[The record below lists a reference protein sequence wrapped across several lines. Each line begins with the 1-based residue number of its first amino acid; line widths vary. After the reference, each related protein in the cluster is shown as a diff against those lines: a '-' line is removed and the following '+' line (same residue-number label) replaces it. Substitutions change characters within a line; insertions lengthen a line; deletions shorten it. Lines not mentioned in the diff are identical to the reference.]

1 MVNNVLYGCD
11 FSEKSYS
18 EDQNIPIEVTDV
30 RDVIKQSLSDTECM
44 SAKPSSNKVCIISTV
59 LLICECPLV

>member
-18 EDQNIPIEVTDV
+18 DDQNVPIEVTDV
-30 RDVIKQSLSDTECM
+30 RDIIKESLSNTECM
-44 SAKPSSNKVCIISTV
+44 AAKSNKVRLMYS
-59 LLICECPLV
+59 